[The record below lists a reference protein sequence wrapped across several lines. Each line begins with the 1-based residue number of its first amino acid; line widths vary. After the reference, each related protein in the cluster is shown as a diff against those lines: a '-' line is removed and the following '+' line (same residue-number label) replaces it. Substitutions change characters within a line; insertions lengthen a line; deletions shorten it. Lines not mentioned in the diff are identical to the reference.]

1 MFSFQEDVL
10 SPVRIKV
17 IGVGGAGCNAVNTMI
32 TSGLARV
39 DFISANTD
47 LQALDRSRAAY
58 KVQLGPERTRGL
70 GAGARPEI
78 GKESAL
84 ESKDQIRECLEG
96 ADMVFVTAGMGGGT
110 GTGAAPIVASIAREL
125 GILTVGVVTKPF
137 SYEGHRRMSHADE
150 GIRDLRR
157 HVDTLLVIPNQ
168 RLLGIVDKATPLL
181 EAFKVADDVL
191 RQAIQGIAD
200 VITTTGHVNVD
211 FADVRTV
218 MSHTGRAVMGM
229 GVSRGTNRAIEA
241 AQKAICSPLL
251 EEGSVE
257 GARGV
262 LLNITGGPNMSL
274 HEIEEA
280 ASIIQQ
286 TADPEANII
295 VGQVINPDMGDD
307 LVVTVI
313 ATGFEREESPSS
325 QYRTELVLRWQRGR
339 TRISIAPRTC
349 GGRESRMTPWYG
361 WRWLRTMNGMCRR
374 FFVNRRT
381 NHRDAVGHGCIG
393 YYCTGVRFCTR
404 RSAAFF
410 RHARSCR
417 NGDSRCWSAGPGRR
431 RARARMAVV
440 RETSAWD

>member
-1 MFSFQEDVL
+1 MFSFQEDLL

-17 IGVGGAGCNAVNTMI
+17 IGIGGAGCNAINTMI

-39 DFISANTD
+39 DFIASNTD
-47 LQALDRSRAAY
+47 LQALDRSLASY
-58 KVQLGPERTRGL
+58 KIQLGPERTRGL
-70 GAGARPEI
+70 GAGAKPEI
-78 GKESAL
+78 GRDAAL
-84 ESKDQIRECLEG
+84 ESKEPIRECLEG

-110 GTGAAPIVASIAREL
+110 GTGAAPIVASIAREM

-137 SYEGHRRMSHADE
+137 QYEGQRRHKHAEE

-157 HVDTLLVIPNQ
+157 HVDTLLIIPNQ
-168 RLLGIVDKATPLL
+168 RLLGIVDKSTPLL

-229 GVSRGTNRAIEA
+229 GVSYGPNRAIEA
-241 AQKAICSPLL
+241 AHKAMCSPLL

-262 LLNITGGPNMSL
+262 LLNITGGLTMSL

-295 VGQVINPDMGDD
+295 VGQVINPDMGEE
-307 LVVTVI
+307 LIITVI
-313 ATGFEREESPSS
+313 ATGFEREEDAASATIGAERGMSRPAKPVPSVLAGLGAS
-325 QYRTELVLRWQRGR
+325 QAVDRPMKDLDRPTFLRRMND
-339 TRISIAPRTC
+339 A
-349 GGRESRMTPWYG
+349 RESMDRAVMTAEDEWDVPTF
-361 WRWLRTMNGMCRR
+361 LRKQT
-374 FFVNRRT
+374 
-381 NHRDAVGHGCIG
+381 D
-393 YYCTGVRFCTR
+393 
-404 RSAAFF
+404 
-410 RHARSCR
+410 
-417 NGDSRCWSAGPGRR
+417 
-431 RARARMAVV
+431 
-440 RETSAWD
+440 

>member
-1 MFSFQEDVL
+1 MFSFEEDVM

-17 IGVGGAGCNAVNTMI
+17 IGVGGAGCNAINTMI
-32 TSGLARV
+32 MSGLARV
-39 DFISANTD
+39 DFIAANTD
-47 LQALDRSRAAY
+47 LQALDRSRASY
-58 KVQLGPERTRGL
+58 KVQLGPDRTRGL
-70 GAGARPEI
+70 GAGAKPEV
-78 GKESAL
+78 GKDSAL

-137 SYEGHRRMSHADE
+137 SYEGHRRMVHADE

-157 HVDTLLVIPNQ
+157 HVDTLLIIPNQ
-168 RLLGIVDKATPLL
+168 RLLGIVDKSTPLL

-229 GVSRGTNRAIEA
+229 GMARGTNRAIEA

-280 ASIIQQ
+280 ATIVQQ

-313 ATGFEREESPSS
+313 ATGFEREEQPAPVPVVMPRSA
-325 QYRTELVLRWQRGR
+325 RTGQQVMTGVGASAGERAHEDRPLKDLDRPTYLRQRGE
-339 TRISIAPRTC
+339 A
-349 GGRESRMTPWYG
+349 RESMERVAVAADDEWDVPTF
-361 WRWLRTMNGMCRR
+361 LRKQA
-374 FFVNRRT
+374 
-381 NHRDAVGHGCIG
+381 D
-393 YYCTGVRFCTR
+393 
-404 RSAAFF
+404 
-410 RHARSCR
+410 
-417 NGDSRCWSAGPGRR
+417 
-431 RARARMAVV
+431 
-440 RETSAWD
+440 

>member
-1 MFSFQEDVL
+1 MFSFEEDVV

-17 IGVGGAGCNAVNTMI
+17 IGVGGAGCNALNTMI
-32 TSGLARV
+32 MSGLARV
-39 DFISANTD
+39 DFIAANTD
-47 LQALDRSRAAY
+47 LQALDRSRASY

-70 GAGARPEI
+70 GAGAKPEV
-78 GKESAL
+78 GKDSAL

-137 SYEGHRRMSHADE
+137 SYEGHRRMIYADE

-229 GVSRGTNRAIEA
+229 GVARGTNRAIEA

-280 ASIIQQ
+280 ATIVQQ

-313 ATGFEREESPSS
+313 ATGFEREEQSAP
-325 QYRTELVLRWQRGR
+325 VPVAAGR
-339 TRISIAPRTC
+339 TSRT
-349 GGRESRMTPWYG
+349 GQQTMTGAGQTMGERSYAERPFKDLDRPTFLRRMGDASVSMERTAAVTDDEWDVPTF
-361 WRWLRTMNGMCRR
+361 LRKQ
-374 FFVNRRT
+374 V
-381 NHRDAVGHGCIG
+381 D
-393 YYCTGVRFCTR
+393 
-404 RSAAFF
+404 
-410 RHARSCR
+410 
-417 NGDSRCWSAGPGRR
+417 
-431 RARARMAVV
+431 
-440 RETSAWD
+440 

>member
-1 MFSFQEDVL
+1 MFAFQEDL
-10 SPVRIKV
+10 ASPVKIKV

-32 TSGLARV
+32 TAGLARV
-39 DFISANTD
+39 DFIAANTD
-47 LQALDRSRAAY
+47 VQALERSRSPY

-70 GAGARPEI
+70 GAGAKPEV
-78 GKESAL
+78 GKDSAL
-84 ESKDQIRECLEG
+84 ESKDHIRECLDG
-96 ADMVFVTAGMGGGT
+96 SDMVFVTAGMGGGT

-137 SYEGHRRMSHADE
+137 QFEGHRRAAYAEE

-280 ASIIQQ
+280 ATIVQQ

-313 ATGFEREESPSS
+313 ATGFERDDQPASAPVAAARASRTGQQTAAAPSPMMGERS
-325 QYRTELVLRWQRGR
+325 YAERPLKDLDRPTFLRRMGD
-339 TRISIAPRTC
+339 A
-349 GGRESRMTPWYG
+349 RESMERTAAVADDEWDVPTF
-361 WRWLRTMNGMCRR
+361 LRKQ
-374 FFVNRRT
+374 V
-381 NHRDAVGHGCIG
+381 D
-393 YYCTGVRFCTR
+393 
-404 RSAAFF
+404 
-410 RHARSCR
+410 
-417 NGDSRCWSAGPGRR
+417 
-431 RARARMAVV
+431 
-440 RETSAWD
+440 

>member
-1 MFSFQEDVL
+1 MFSFEEDVV

-17 IGVGGAGCNAVNTMI
+17 IGVGGAGCNALNTMI
-32 TSGLARV
+32 MSGLARV
-39 DFISANTD
+39 DFIAANTD
-47 LQALDRSRAAY
+47 LQALDRSRASY

-70 GAGARPEI
+70 GAGAKPEV
-78 GKESAL
+78 GKDSAL

-125 GILTVGVVTKPF
+125 GVLTVGVVTKPF
-137 SYEGHRRMSHADE
+137 SYEGHRRMIYADE

-229 GVSRGTNRAIEA
+229 GVARGTNRAIEA

-280 ASIIQQ
+280 ATIVQQ

-313 ATGFEREESPSS
+313 ATGFEREEQSAP
-325 QYRTELVLRWQRGR
+325 VPMAAGR
-339 TRISIAPRTC
+339 TSRT
-349 GGRESRMTPWYG
+349 GQQTMTG
-361 WRWLRTMNGMCRR
+361 AGQTMG
-374 FFVNRRT
+374 
-381 NHRDAVGHGCIG
+381 
-393 YYCTGVRFCTR
+393 
-404 RSAAFF
+404 
-410 RHARSCR
+410 ARSYAER
-417 NGDSRCWSAGPGRR
+417 PFKDLDRPTFLRRMGDASVSMERTA
-431 RARARMAVV
+431 AVTDD
-440 RETSAWD
+440 EWDVPTFLRKQVD

>member
-10 SPVRIKV
+10 LPVRIKV
-17 IGVGGAGCNAVNTMI
+17 IGIGGAGCNAVNTMI
-32 TSGLARV
+32 AAGLARV
-39 DFISANTD
+39 DFIASNTD
-47 LQALDRSRAAY
+47 LQALDRSLASF
-58 KVQLGPERTRGL
+58 KIQLGPERTRGL
-70 GAGARPEI
+70 GAGAKPEV
-78 GKESAL
+78 GKEAAL
-84 ESKDQIRECLEG
+84 ESKEHIRECLEG

-110 GTGAAPIVASIAREL
+110 GTGAAPIVASIAREM

-137 SYEGHRRMSHADE
+137 QYEGQRRHKHAEE
-150 GIRDLRR
+150 GIRELRR

-168 RLLGIVDKATPLL
+168 RLLGIVDKSTSLL
-181 EAFKVADDVL
+181 DAFKVADDVL

-229 GVSRGTNRAIEA
+229 GVSRGPNRAIEA

-286 TADPEANII
+286 TADAEANII
-295 VGQVINPDMGDD
+295 VGQVINPDMGED
-307 LVVTVI
+307 LIITVI
-313 ATGFEREESPSS
+313 ATGFEPEAEAVVPASGVDRVMARSMAKPAQTMLAGVGSTS
-325 QYRTELVLRWQRGR
+325 QAERPFQDLDRPTFLRRM
-339 TRISIAPRTC
+339 SDA
-349 GGRESRMTPWYG
+349 RESVERAALAAEDEWDVPTF
-361 WRWLRTMNGMCRR
+361 LRKQA
-374 FFVNRRT
+374 
-381 NHRDAVGHGCIG
+381 D
-393 YYCTGVRFCTR
+393 
-404 RSAAFF
+404 
-410 RHARSCR
+410 
-417 NGDSRCWSAGPGRR
+417 
-431 RARARMAVV
+431 
-440 RETSAWD
+440 

>member
-1 MFSFQEDVL
+1 MFSFEEDVV

-17 IGVGGAGCNAVNTMI
+17 IGVGGAGCNAINTMI

-39 DFISANTD
+39 DFIAANTD
-47 LQALDRSRAAY
+47 LQALDRSRASY

-70 GAGARPEI
+70 GAGAKPEV
-78 GKESAL
+78 GKDSAL
-84 ESKDQIRECLEG
+84 ESKDHIRECLEG

-137 SYEGHRRMSHADE
+137 SYEGHRRMIHADE

-229 GVSRGTNRAIEA
+229 GVARGTNRAIEA

-280 ASIIQQ
+280 ATIVQQ

-313 ATGFEREESPSS
+313 ATGFEREEPSAPVPMPAARTSRTS
-325 QYRTELVLRWQRGR
+325 QQVMTGAGQTMGERSYAERPLKDLDRPAFLRRMGD
-339 TRISIAPRTC
+339 
-349 GGRESRMTPWYG
+349 GRESMDR
-361 WRWLRTMNGMCRR
+361 
-374 FFVNRRT
+374 V
-381 NHRDAVGHGCIG
+381 
-393 YYCTGVRFCTR
+393 
-404 RSAAFF
+404 
-410 RHARSCR
+410 
-417 NGDSRCWSAGPGRR
+417 
-431 RARARMAVV
+431 AVV
-440 RETSAWD
+440 TDDEWDVPTFLRKQVD

>member
-1 MFSFQEDVL
+1 MFSFQEDLL

-32 TSGLARV
+32 ASGLARV
-39 DFISANTD
+39 DLIAANTD

-70 GAGARPEI
+70 GAGAKPEI

-137 SYEGHRRMSHADE
+137 SYEGHRRMTHADE

-313 ATGFEREESPSS
+313 ATGFEREDQPVPVAVAATRTARTS
-325 QYRTELVLRWQRGR
+325 QG
-339 TRISIAPRTC
+339 
-349 GGRESRMTPWYG
+349 
-361 WRWLRTMNGMCRR
+361 TMNGIGAAVAERPHKDLDRPTFLRR
-374 FFVNRRT
+374 GEPRESIDRL
-381 NHRDAVGHGCIG
+381 AV
-393 YYCTGVRFCTR
+393 
-404 RSAAFF
+404 A
-410 RHARSCR
+410 
-417 NGDSRCWSAGPGRR
+417 DD
-431 RARARMAVV
+431 
-440 RETSAWD
+440 EWDVPTFLRKQAD

>member
-1 MFSFQEDVL
+1 MFSFQEDML
-10 SPVRIKV
+10 LPVRIKV

-32 TSGLARV
+32 ASGLARV
-39 DFISANTD
+39 DFIAGNTD
-47 LQALDRSRAAY
+47 LQALDRSQAPY
-58 KVQLGPERTRGL
+58 KIQLGPERTRGL

-78 GKESAL
+78 GKEAAL
-84 ESKDQIRECLEG
+84 ESKDHIRECLEG

-125 GILTVGVVTKPF
+125 GILTVAVVTKPF
-137 SYEGHRRMSHADE
+137 QYEGQRRHKHAED

-168 RLLGIVDKATPLL
+168 RLLGIVDKSTPLL

-229 GVSRGTNRAIEA
+229 GISRGPNRAIEA
-241 AQKAICSPLL
+241 AQKAISSPLL

-280 ASIIQQ
+280 ASVVQQ
-286 TADPEANII
+286 AADAEANII
-295 VGQVINPDMGDD
+295 VGQVINPDMGED

-313 ATGFEREESPSS
+313 ATGFEGGEDTAAATMGAE
-325 QYRTELVLRWQRGR
+325 RT
-339 TRISIAPRTC
+339 T
-349 GGRESRMTPWYG
+349 
-361 WRWLRTMNGMCRR
+361 
-374 FFVNRRT
+374 
-381 NHRDAVGHGCIG
+381 
-393 YYCTGVRFCTR
+393 
-404 RSAAFF
+404 
-410 RHARSCR
+410 
-417 NGDSRCWSAGPGRR
+417 
-431 RARARMAVV
+431 ARAPKPAQPVLAGVGAAVAADRPMKDLDRPTFLRRMSDA
-440 RETSAWD
+440 REPIDRTSLAAEDEWDVPTFLRKQAD

>member
-1 MFSFQEDVL
+1 MFSFQEDCL

-39 DFISANTD
+39 DFIAANTD

-70 GAGARPEI
+70 GAGAKPEI

-96 ADMVFVTAGMGGGT
+96 ADLVFVTAGMGGGT

-137 SYEGHRRMSHADE
+137 SYEGHRRMTHADE

-229 GVSRGTNRAIEA
+229 GVSRGNNRAIEA

-286 TADPEANII
+286 AADAEANII

-313 ATGFEREESPSS
+313 ATGFERDDQPAA
-325 QYRTELVLRWQRGR
+325 VGVA
-339 TRISIAPRTC
+339 APRTVRAAQQALN
-349 GGRESRMTPWYG
+349 GVGAVVDDRPRKDLDRPTYLRRMGEQRESMERLAVIADDEWDVPTF
-361 WRWLRTMNGMCRR
+361 LRKQT
-374 FFVNRRT
+374 
-381 NHRDAVGHGCIG
+381 D
-393 YYCTGVRFCTR
+393 
-404 RSAAFF
+404 
-410 RHARSCR
+410 
-417 NGDSRCWSAGPGRR
+417 
-431 RARARMAVV
+431 
-440 RETSAWD
+440 

>member
-1 MFSFQEDVL
+1 MFSFEEDVV

-17 IGVGGAGCNAVNTMI
+17 IGVGGAGCNALNTMI
-32 TSGLARV
+32 MSGLARV
-39 DFISANTD
+39 DFIAANTD
-47 LQALDRSRAAY
+47 LQALDRSRASY

-70 GAGARPEI
+70 GAGAKPEV
-78 GKESAL
+78 GKDSAL

-125 GILTVGVVTKPF
+125 GVLTVGVVTKPF
-137 SYEGHRRMSHADE
+137 SYEGHRRMIYADE

-229 GVSRGTNRAIEA
+229 GVARGTNRAIEA

-280 ASIIQQ
+280 ATIVQQ

-313 ATGFEREESPSS
+313 ATGFEREEQSAPIP
-325 QYRTELVLRWQRGR
+325 VAAGR
-339 TRISIAPRTC
+339 TSRT
-349 GGRESRMTPWYG
+349 GQQTMTGAGQTMGERSYAERPFKDLDRPTFLRRMGDASVSMERTAAVTDDEWDVPTF
-361 WRWLRTMNGMCRR
+361 LRKQ
-374 FFVNRRT
+374 V
-381 NHRDAVGHGCIG
+381 D
-393 YYCTGVRFCTR
+393 
-404 RSAAFF
+404 
-410 RHARSCR
+410 
-417 NGDSRCWSAGPGRR
+417 
-431 RARARMAVV
+431 
-440 RETSAWD
+440 

>member
-1 MFSFQEDVL
+1 
-10 SPVRIKV
+10 
-17 IGVGGAGCNAVNTMI
+17 
-32 TSGLARV
+32 
-39 DFISANTD
+39 
-47 LQALDRSRAAY
+47 
-58 KVQLGPERTRGL
+58 
-70 GAGARPEI
+70 
-78 GKESAL
+78 
-84 ESKDQIRECLEG
+84 
-96 ADMVFVTAGMGGGT
+96 
-110 GTGAAPIVASIAREL
+110 
-125 GILTVGVVTKPF
+125 
-137 SYEGHRRMSHADE
+137 
-150 GIRDLRR
+150 
-157 HVDTLLVIPNQ
+157 LLVIPNQ

-286 TADPEANII
+286 AADSEANII

-313 ATGFEREESPSS
+313 ATGFERDEQPTPVGVAARPARAA
-325 QYRTELVLRWQRGR
+325 QPGLALGAAVAARAHKDLDRPTYLR
-339 TRISIAPRTC
+339 
-349 GGRESRMTPWYG
+349 RMG
-361 WRWLRTMNGMCRR
+361 DQ
-374 FFVNRRT
+374 
-381 NHRDAVGHGCIG
+381 RDAIE
-393 YYCTGVRFCTR
+393 RL
-404 RSAAFF
+404 
-410 RHARSCR
+410 
-417 NGDSRCWSAGPGRR
+417 
-431 RARARMAVV
+431 AVV
-440 RETSAWD
+440 SDDEWDVPTFLRKQTD